1 MTEYD
6 YGDDQ
11 SEPDISD
18 FDELND
24 LVRTMRQEE
33 LALEELEEKVVAKK
47 ERVKDLSE
55 RQLPDLMERMGLTQF
70 VTKQGFKV
78 EMKDKVFARIPEECR
93 VQALQWLKDNGAG
106 AIVRHDFKL
115 SFKLS
120 QRGYAEKARL
130 LLEDSGL
137 PYKEDPNVHHATLT
151 SFAREK
157 LEKGEELP
165 ESLFSVVQ
173 NKTVNIK

>member
-11 SEPDISD
+11 ASPDISD

-24 LVRTMRQEE
+24 LVRTMREEE

-47 ERVKDLSE
+47 ERVKDLAE
-55 RQLPDLMERMGLTQF
+55 RQLPDLMERMGLTSAT
-70 VTKQGFKV
+70 TKHGFKI
-78 EMKDKVFARIPEECR
+78 EMKEKVIARIPKESRMQSIE
-93 VQALQWLKDNGAG
+93 WLKNQGYG

-115 SFKLS
+115 SFKLT
-120 QRGYAEKARL
+120 QAQETELARRL
-130 LLEDSGL
+130 LDDSGL

-151 SFAREK
+151 SFAKEK
-157 LEKGEELP
+157 LANGEDLP
-165 ESLFSVVQ
+165 ESLFTVVQ
-173 NKTVNIK
+173 TKTVNIK